1 MAGPRSVGQDC
12 EAEKGA
18 RRVDIRLIRFKE
30 DGESRDFRVTNDRC
44 LIGRQ
49 ATCDLPIPL
58 SSVSREHCEIFA
70 RDGAVYMKDLGSRN
84 GTFRNEERVEGE
96 VQLEPGDRVAI
107 GPIIFTV
114 QIDGDPAEVEPPL
127 MEAPTLTTAKP
138 QSSSGSASAKGGGDD
153 SASELSDLIKQMQSE
168 DSSVFDLDMYLDE
181 DDDES

>member
-1 MAGPRSVGQDC
+1 M
-12 EAEKGA
+12 
-18 RRVDIRLIRFKE
+18 DIRLIRFKE
-30 DGESRDFRVTNDRC
+30 DGEAREFRLKDDRC

-49 ATCDLPIPL
+49 ATSDLSIPL
-58 SSVSREHCEIFA
+58 SSVSREHCEVFA
-70 RDGAVYMKDLGSRN
+70 QDGDVFLKDLDSRN
-84 GTFRNEERVEGE
+84 GTFRNEERVEGT
-96 VQLEPGDRVAI
+96 VKLEPGDRIAI

-114 QIDGDPAEVEPPL
+114 QIEGDPAEVEPPL

-138 QSSSGSASAKGGGDD
+138 KTDSSSASEGGAPGDD